1 MEKHKQEE
9 HGYLCSIC
17 QTKLC
22 EWSDIKNHTL
32 IEHGGYL
39 SSEFSS
45 GNFHIHILCGE
56 RARKVLE
63 FLHWRKWWTLHLI
76 MSGIYK
82 LIVSITNHWSLKDHP
97 CKLVNLL
104 LVRCHSQDCP
114 LNELMVKTDIENYI
128 EIYIIPLDYI
138 NIFQF

>member
-1 MEKHKQEE
+1 
-9 HGYLCSIC
+9 
-17 QTKLC
+17 
-22 EWSDIKNHTL
+22 
-32 IEHGGYL
+32 
-39 SSEFSS
+39 
-45 GNFHIHILCGE
+45 
-56 RARKVLE
+56 
-63 FLHWRKWWTLHLI
+63 

-114 LNELMVKTDIENYI
+114 VNELMVKTDIENYI